1 LLYFSALLI
10 SLILSLIFTPFVIK
24 FALKAGFIDEPGRRK
39 INRKAVPTAG
49 GTAIYFSFII
59 TLLIFMPLNRT
70 VEGIII
76 GGTLMLILGLIDDKF
91 ELSAPVKF
99 LGQIAAAS
107 ILIFYGMEIEFITNP
122 FGGLF
127 FLGIY
132 SAPFTVFWIV
142 SITNTINL
150 IDGLDGLAA
159 GVSVIAIL
167 TLFAVGLQENQ
178 LTASMLAVIMAGSCL
193 GFLKYNF
200 NPARIFMG
208 DTGAM
213 FTGYIIAAISITGA
227 LKSAAAVTVFVP
239 VLALGVPIF
248 DTAFAII
255 RRLFNRKPI
264 GEADHGHIHHRLLAI
279 GLNQKQAV
287 LSVYLISIILG
298 IVALIVNGS
307 NFDDA
312 LMIIAAVMAAV
323 IYGARRLGIF
333 SVELPGD
340 GKSLEDSC

>member
-1 LLYFSALLI
+1 
-10 SLILSLIFTPFVIK
+10 
-24 FALKAGFIDEPGRRK
+24 
-39 INRKAVPTAG
+39 
-49 GTAIYFSFII
+49 
-59 TLLIFMPLNRT
+59 
-70 VEGIII
+70 
-76 GGTLMLILGLIDDKF
+76 
-91 ELSAPVKF
+91 
-99 LGQIAAAS
+99 
-107 ILIFYGMEIEFITNP
+107 
-122 FGGLF
+122 
-127 FLGIY
+127 
-132 SAPFTVFWIV
+132 
-142 SITNTINL
+142 
-150 IDGLDGLAA
+150 
-159 GVSVIAIL
+159 
-167 TLFAVGLQENQ
+167 
-178 LTASMLAVIMAGSCL
+178 MLAVIMAGSCL